1 MTQSGTLNQKVV
13 NELRWG
19 WEGDR
24 GGRMDSQIFGSHTKV
39 FLPREKGNESPMKL
53 LSVTVIC
60 LDVRLCVASS
70 PVAGASLQSVT
81 CPQNKLFLSIPQEGS
96 YPTKSLSEVR
106 TERSFLQLT
115 GAALISMVCVRMRA
129 QSYPTLRHPMDCSPS
144 GSSVHG
150 ILQARILEWV
160 AISFS
165 SI

>member
-1 MTQSGTLNQKVV
+1 
-13 NELRWG
+13 
-19 WEGDR
+19 
-24 GGRMDSQIFGSHTKV
+24 MDSQIFGSHTKV
-39 FLPREKGNESPMKL
+39 FLPGEKGNESQMKL
-53 LSVTVIC
+53 LSVTMIC

-70 PVAGASLQSVT
+70 PLAGASLQSLT

-96 YPTKSLSEVR
+96 YPTKFLSEVR

-115 GAALISMVCVRMRA
+115 GAALLSMVCVRMHA
-129 QSYPTLRHPMDCSPS
+129 QSHPTLRHPMDCSPS

-150 ILQARILEWV
+150 ILQARILEWG